1 MCGVFL
7 GFSLWDR
14 RWFMVWEMLFF
25 CASMFCADA
34 RSSQFALFCAFL
46 SNGDHGLS

>member
-1 MCGVFL
+1 MVYFLVFHCGI
-7 GFSLWDR
+7 GDGLWFVR
-14 RWFMVWEMLFF
+14 RF
-25 CASMFCADA
+25 CFGALMFCADA